1 MDFPPKWEY
10 FPADQFSSAQPRA
23 ASELGLELL
32 VQVRPNGRMLDHFRV
47 VLGGSKI
54 LTVNAAMA
62 DLLQIPSAK
71 RWRLKMQSWPRDIE
85 IKRNMVTSAWMD
97 VEALLASKAAQM
109 VLVGDDGEESEVAH
123 NVAIGEM
130 DQAEVGAALRFAVI
144 IGGDQRL
151 VLALQ
156 GLPATAE
163 YLMGRPAFRG

>member
-1 MDFPPKWEY
+1 
-10 FPADQFSSAQPRA
+10 
-23 ASELGLELL
+23 
-32 VQVRPNGRMLDHFRV
+32 MLDHFRV

-71 RWRLKMQSWPRDIE
+71 RWRLKMQTWPRDIE
-85 IKRNMVTSAWMD
+85 VKRNMVTSAWMD

-109 VLVGDDGEESEVAH
+109 VLVGDDGEESEIAH

-130 DQAEVGAALRFAVI
+130 DQAGVGAALRFAVI

>member
-1 MDFPPKWEY
+1 MDFPPKWEC

-23 ASELGLELL
+23 AGELGLELL

-54 LTVNAAMA
+54 LTINAAIA
-62 DLLQIPSAK
+62 EQLQIPSAK

-97 VEALLASKAAQM
+97 VEALVASKAAQM
-109 VLVGDDGEESEVAH
+109 VLVGDVREESEIGH